1 MKLFDANVILR
12 YILNDNETMAQ
23 KVENLLESSQV
34 FVPIEV
40 IAEVVYVLLK
50 VYKVERRE
58 ISNTIDDFISIPS
71 VQTTSDKVIKVAT
84 VHFASDNLD
93 FVDCLLIGYKQI
105 EMYDIITF
113 DKKLVNFLNK

>member
-50 VYKVERRE
+50 VYKVERIE

-84 VHFASDNLD
+84 THFASDNLD

-105 EMYDIITF
+105 EMYDVITF

>member
-105 EMYDIITF
+105 EMYDVITF